1 MNNLL
6 QYLLKAFPNK
16 LPDHEVTPYEL
27 GVLVGQQEVVSKIIQ
42 KAKLEEKELEDK

>member
-6 QYLLKAFPNK
+6 QYLLKAFPNI
-16 LPDHEVTPYEL
+16 LPDSEVSPYEL

-42 KAKLEEKELEDK
+42 KAKLEEVEMKEK

>member
-6 QYLLKAFPNK
+6 QYLNKAFPNI
-16 LPDHEVTPYEL
+16 LPDHELTAYEL

-42 KAKLEEKELEDK
+42 KAKLEDKKLEDK

>member
-6 QYLLKAFPNK
+6 TYLLKAFPNK
-16 LPDHEVTPYEL
+16 LPEDEVTPYEL

-42 KAKLEEKELEDK
+42 KAKLEEQKMEDK